1 MKIYQTFTS
10 QTVLHLN
17 ILRKV
22 ITLALGLAVIL
33 VITNSSLANQR
44 ETNRLM
50 FQAAKLSQDG
60 KNEEALKML
69 LEIIRKE
76 PKNFYAYNNVA
87 MVHSEM
93 QEYDKA
99 LEAYESSL
107 SINPTFPMALNN
119 IGHLHMTMGHHDKA
133 EAFFKKALTFFKTFH
148 LASTNLGELYLK
160 QKRYSE
166 AMKYLRK
173 SLADMPTLSRPHKL
187 IGEIHRAQG
196 RNEEA
201 KKEFN
206 LFRQLSKKSK

>member
-1 MKIYQTFTS
+1 MAIHYTITIQTAHHS
-10 QTVLHLN
+10 N

-22 ITLALGLAVIL
+22 IALALSLATIL
-33 VITNSSLANQR
+33 TTTNLSLANPR
-44 ETNRLM
+44 ETNQLM
-50 FQAAKLSQDG
+50 FQAAKLSQNG
-60 KNEEALKML
+60 KNKEALKIF

-76 PKNFYAYNNVA
+76 PKNFYAHNNVA

-99 LEAYESSL
+99 LEAYEKSL

-119 IGHLHMTMGHHDKA
+119 IGRLHMTMGQYDEA
-133 EAFFKKALTFFKTFH
+133 ETFLKKALTFFKTFH